1 MHLCDQPVR
10 AWSCQDA
17 RMLSIDKDDEEIVEV
32 SFLEEEPKHRFD
44 GRSPARFIYRLLSEE
59 GSGILKRR
67 GRMVA
72 DPSLWVCTGLASAYV
87 NSRGGGCRGK
97 VATRRSHGCRSESPP
112 GAGSGWDS
120 DKPAENRDKKGLY
133 SHPRDYPIPTVN
145 LDWIQLGACHSLR
158 TVTHLTY
165 PCW

>member
-1 MHLCDQPVR
+1 
-10 AWSCQDA
+10 
-17 RMLSIDKDDEEIVEV
+17 
-32 SFLEEEPKHRFD
+32 
-44 GRSPARFIYRLLSEE
+44 
-59 GSGILKRR
+59 
-67 GRMVA
+67 
-72 DPSLWVCTGLASAYV
+72 V
-87 NSRGGGCRGK
+87 NSRGGGCRGG
-97 VATRRSHGCRSESPP
+97 VATRRSRGCRSESPP

-145 LDWIQLGACHSLR
+145 LDWIQLGACHSLC